1 MEIEVY
7 NYADGSHLHTISG
20 ADNMV
25 VNDEILEF
33 ESPFLNSYYYLENA
47 EYHVNWCSQINDNTQ
62 VVLATLVPNTGRK
75 VFISY
80 GVELVQKRVNEIQSL
95 ISEIKEIGVDI
106 PQSLLKELDLLT
118 ENLVISKE

>member
-7 NYADGSHLHTISG
+7 SYVDGSHLHTISG
-20 ADNMV
+20 TDNMV
-25 VNDEILEF
+25 VNGEILEF
-33 ESPFLNSYYYLENA
+33 ESPFMNSYYYLEDA
-47 EYHVNWCSQINDNTQ
+47 KYHVEWCSQANDNTQ